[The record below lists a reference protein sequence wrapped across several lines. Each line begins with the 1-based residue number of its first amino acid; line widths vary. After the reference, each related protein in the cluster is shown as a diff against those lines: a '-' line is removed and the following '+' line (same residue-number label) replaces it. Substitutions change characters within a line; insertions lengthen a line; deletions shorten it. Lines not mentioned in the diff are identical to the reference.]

1 MVLFYISIIFLLT
14 CYVLNNTKIS
24 RYSSFNKA
32 LMNYQGQNPMRSKY
46 MLDLQCCIG
55 MEVDGEDNDMREED
69 SDEDQT
75 DSEEIIVFF

>member
-1 MVLFYISIIFLLT
+1 
-14 CYVLNNTKIS
+14 
-24 RYSSFNKA
+24 
-32 LMNYQGQNPMRSKY
+32 MNYQGQNPMRSKY